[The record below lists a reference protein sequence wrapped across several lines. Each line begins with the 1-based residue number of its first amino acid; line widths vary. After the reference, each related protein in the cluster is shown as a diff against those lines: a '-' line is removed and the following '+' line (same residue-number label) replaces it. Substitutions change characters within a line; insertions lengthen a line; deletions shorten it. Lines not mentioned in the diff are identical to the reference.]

1 MGKVAIAHQ
10 KGGVGKTP
18 TTVETVIH
26 GILALAEPHYLTSVS
41 REQLGRDLIEEV
53 RLFGL
58 FSESEMGEVE
68 QYVERLM
75 EEKRADFST
84 THHPEQQDH

>member
-1 MGKVAIAHQ
+1 MCKVAIAHQ

-18 TTVETVIH
+18 TMVETVVH
-26 GILALAEPHYLTSVS
+26 GILALAEPHYLASVS

-58 FSESEMGEVE
+58 FSESEMGA
-68 QYVERLM
+68 VERYVQGLV

-84 THHPEQQDH
+84 THHPEQQPR